1 MRYVL
6 RGFLAA
12 VLSAGMALA
21 DDARVITTTGIGTVE
36 TTPDMATLR
45 LGVTHEDKE
54 AAATMAATSEGVT
67 AVLAR
72 LEAAGIAA
80 RDMQTDQLSL
90 QPIWSDY
97 NSNSRDAR
105 KITGFLA
112 TNMLTVRVRDL
123 DTLGSVLDLVIG
135 DGANSFN
142 GLSFGLQ
149 EPKPS
154 QDAARA
160 DAVKDAVD
168 RAQQLAEAAGVT
180 LGPIQSISEQG
191 GFARPQM
198 MEMAAAR
205 SAADVPIAS
214 GELTVSAQV
223 NIVFAIA
230 D

>member
-6 RGFLAA
+6 TGLLAA

-21 DDARVITTTGIGTVE
+21 DDTRVITTTGIGTVE

-45 LGVTHEDKE
+45 LGVTHENKE
-54 AAATMAATSEGVT
+54 AAAAMAATSAGVT
-67 AVLAR
+67 AVLSR

-97 NSNSRDAR
+97 NSNTRDAR

-123 DTLGSVLDLVIG
+123 DTLGGILDLVIG

-160 DAVKDAVD
+160 DAVKDAID

-180 LGPIQSISEQG
+180 LGPIQSISEHG

-205 SAADVPIAS
+205 SADVPIAS

>member
-6 RGFLAA
+6 NAFWALC
-12 VLSAGMALA
+12 LTAGMAVA
-21 DDARVITTTGIGTVE
+21 QDQRVITTTGIGTVE
-36 TTPDMATLR
+36 APPDMATLR
-45 LGVTHEDKE
+45 LGVTHEAPE
-54 AAATMAATSEGVT
+54 AAAAMTATSEGVA
-67 AVLAR
+67 AVLSR
-72 LEAAGIAA
+72 LEAAGIEG

-90 QPIWSDY
+90 QPVWSDY
-97 NSNSRDAR
+97 NSETRR
-105 KITGFLA
+105 ITGFLA

-123 DTLGSVLDLVIG
+123 ESLGQVLDLVIG
-135 DGANSFN
+135 DGANAFN

-149 EPKPS
+149 EPKPA

-160 DAVKDAVD
+160 AAVGDALD

-191 GFARPQM
+191 GVARPQM

-205 SAADVPIAS
+205 SSDVPIAS

-230 D
+230 E

>member
-6 RGFLAA
+6 RGLLAV

-54 AAATMAATSEGVT
+54 AAAAMAATSKGVT

-72 LEAAGIAA
+72 LEAAGIAP

>member
-6 RGFLAA
+6 TGLLAA

-21 DDARVITTTGIGTVE
+21 DDTRVITTNGIGTVE

-54 AAATMAATSEGVT
+54 AAAAMAATSAGVT
-67 AVLAR
+67 AVLSR

-97 NSNSRDAR
+97 NSNTRDAR
-105 KITGFLA
+105 RITGFLA

-123 DTLGSVLDLVIG
+123 DTLGGILDLVIG

-160 DAVKDAVD
+160 DAVKDAID

-180 LGPIQSISEQG
+180 LGPIQSISEHG

-205 SAADVPIAS
+205 SADVPIAS